1 MRLLHL
7 GFNIGYI
14 NPKSEYLLT
23 AISRAAELTR
33 FGPGYVDSRT
43 LEAGPD
49 AFVDRWGPFDAV
61 IVDEFTIQEL
71 PDLARA
77 RFTNHACRF
86 DPGLLRVGDIFFE
99 FLKRY
104 SGTRLISLL
113 QTDYYNTPEFR
124 IERIEAVADYFIG
137 YGEELVASRDDV
149 SDTPLAGVDASVAA
163 RWHDHYLR
171 FAQRRRDRFISLP
184 SMLGDHDFYDR
195 PLDRRPV
202 DWTVVGAD
210 YDARVQARRAL
221 DAAGIARSGSR
232 LPYAFAAFRRLG
244 INPYAHFW
252 SIRLLQKLF
261 HRAVRRARY
270 GYTCGS
276 VCRMAIGKFFEFPAA
291 GCVLVAQPCH
301 GFADLGF
308 VDGVNAIASA
318 GADVVDVHRWLTADG
333 GRAQRI
339 ADAGRRMVAE
349 HHSMAARVAQ
359 LAAALD
365 LIAGGD
371 FLGSRWRNGELL
383 IRHAAG
389 REIAAGKTGSFAIP
403 EEAGAKAGKL
413 GPVRR

>member
-1 MRLLHL
+1 MPGMRLLHL

-33 FGPGYVDSRT
+33 FGPGYVDSKT

-49 AFVDRWGPFDAV
+49 AFVDRHGPFDAV
-61 IVDEFTIQEL
+61 IVDEFTIQEF

-86 DPGLLRVGDIFFE
+86 APGLLRVGDIFFE
-99 FLKRY
+99 FMKRFQ
-104 SGTRLISLL
+104 GTRLISLL

-124 IERIEAVADYFIG
+124 IERIESVADYFIG
-137 YGEELVASRDDV
+137 YGEELVASRNDV
-149 SDTPLAGVDASVAA
+149 PKTPAAGVDASVAA
-163 RWHDHYLR
+163 RWQDHYLR
-171 FAQRRRDRFISLP
+171 FAQRRRDRFISIP
-184 SMLGDHDFYDR
+184 NVLGDHDFYDR
-195 PLDRRPV
+195 PLARRPV

-221 DAAGIARSGSR
+221 DAAGIPRSGTR
-232 LPYAFAAFRRLG
+232 LPYAFAAFAKLG
-244 INPYAHFW
+244 INPYVHFW
-252 SIRLLQKLF
+252 SIGLLQKLF
-261 HRAVRRARY
+261 HRAVRRARF

-308 VDGVNAIASA
+308 VDGVNAVVSA
-318 GADVVDVHRWLTADG
+318 GADVVDVHRRLAADLD
-333 GRAQRI
+333 RAQAI

-349 HHSMAARVAQ
+349 QHSMAARVVQ
-359 LAAALD
+359 LGAALD
-365 LIAGGD
+365 LITGGE

-383 IRHAAG
+383 LRRGAG
-389 REIAAGKTGSFAIP
+389 WEMAAGKPGSFAIP
-403 EEAGAKAGKL
+403 EEK
-413 GPVRR
+413 RREPRSAS